1 MQKRNNVRNRYILA
15 ADLILIPVIIFASFL
30 LRFEFGPNF
39 SQYTEFALYL
49 IFFALI
55 IKPIVYYYFGLYRR
69 MWLYASSQELR
80 LIVAAVT
87 VASAALALIIALA
100 RVAGLTNEV
109 YIKSIFVIDWFLSLI
124 AVGGVRFLIRVLAE
138 SRVGTSLGRSAD
150 GVKRVLVIGAGD
162 GGALAVREMQRSH
175 NHRMQPVGFL
185 DDDPNKFNQQIHGV
199 PVIGTLQEL
208 DKVLSEKPVD
218 EIIMAIPS
226 AAGSVIRS
234 VADVAHNR
242 GIPFRTMPGLSEII
256 DGKVSVS
263 RLREVE
269 ISDLLRR
276 EPARIH
282 DQLIGPLLKDKKV
295 LVTGAGGSIGR
306 ELCRQIARWEPQE
319 LIMLGHG
326 ENSIFEAILEL
337 HDSFPLVKMSPVI
350 ADVRDR
356 TRLDWV
362 MKKYRP
368 EVIYHTAAHKHVS
381 LMEVNIEE
389 AVINN
394 VLGTKNL
401 VESANEHGIDRLV
414 MISTDKAIHPTS
426 IMGATKRMAE
436 LLVLNAAEKFHRN
449 YTIVRFGNVL
459 GSRGSV
465 VPIFKQQIAQG
476 GPLTITDPE
485 MQRYFMT
492 IPEAVYLVLQASTMG
507 ASGDTFMLNMGNQV
521 KIVDLA
527 EDLIRLSGLEPGK
540 DIDIVFTGAKP
551 GEKLCEDLWEEGN
564 ALTATDH
571 PDIFR
576 LEKNEYDVPDDIV
589 EAAIKLI
596 DLAWKGDSF
605 QIVEFLDDYLP
616 GSKIKSTPP
625 PDLTAIQ

>member
-1 MQKRNNVRNRYILA
+1 MVHKNTIRNRYILA
-15 ADLILIPVIIFASFL
+15 ADLILIPLIIFGAFL

-39 SQYTEFALYL
+39 SQYSEFAIYL
-49 IFFALI
+49 TFFALL

-69 MWLYASSQELR
+69 LWLYASARELR

-87 VASAALALIIALA
+87 VASAALALILALA
-100 RVAGLTNEV
+100 RLVGLTDGV
-109 YIKSIFVIDWFLSLI
+109 YLRAIFVIDWLLSI
-124 AVGGVRFLIRVLAE
+124 FAVGGVRFLIRIFAE
-138 SRVGTSLGRSAD
+138 TRSSSTINRSPSAA
-150 GVKRVLVIGAGD
+150 KRVLIVGAGD
-162 GGALAVREMQRSH
+162 GGALTVREMQRSGT
-175 NHRMQPVGFL
+175 HRMVPIGFL
-185 DDDPNKFNQQIHGV
+185 DDDPGKFNQQIHGV
-199 PVIGTLQEL
+199 PVIGTLSEIE
-208 DKVLSEKPVD
+208 KVLQSQQVD
-218 EIIMAIPS
+218 EIIMAIPT
-226 AAGSVIRS
+226 APGNVIRS
-234 VADVAHNR
+234 VADVAHNL

-256 DGKVSVS
+256 DGKISVN
-263 RLREVE
+263 RLRDVD

-282 DQLIGPLLKDKKV
+282 DQFIGPMLKDRTV

-306 ELCRQIARWEPQE
+306 ELCRQIARWEPNT

-337 HDSFPLVKMSPVI
+337 HNAFPNLVLTPVI

-356 TRLDWV
+356 NRIDNVLGKFKPD
-362 MKKYRP
+362 
-368 EVIYHTAAHKHVS
+368 VIYHTAAHKHVS

-389 AVINN
+389 AIFNN
-394 VLGTKNL
+394 VLGTRNL
-401 VESANEHGIDRLV
+401 VESAAAHNIPRLV
-414 MISTDKAIHPTS
+414 MVSTDKAIHPTS
-426 IMGATKRMAE
+426 IMGATKRIAE
-436 LLVLNAAEKFHRN
+436 LLVLDAAEKTNKN

-476 GPLTITDPE
+476 GPLTITDPG

-507 ASGDTFMLNMGNQV
+507 KSGDTFMLNMGSQV

-540 DIDIVFTGAKP
+540 DIDIVFTGVKP

-564 ALTATDH
+564 ELIPTDH
-571 PDIFR
+571 PDIFKLDWQDADR
-576 LEKNEYDVPDDIV
+576 PANIQQAVDNLLKL
-589 EAAIKLI
+589 AAE
-596 DLAWKGDSF
+596 GNTF
-605 QIVEFLDDYLP
+605 EIVEFLDDYLP

-625 PDLTAIQ
+625 PDLTSIQ